1 MGTTHILFGFLFL
14 INPDLITLDILPDF
28 IGYFLIARGL
38 YRVSYLEERTAAAR
52 KFAIALAFVSF
63 AKLLASAMTFSTRIE
78 STRLTVSFF
87 FFVLELAFSYFL
99 CDRVFKGFQY
109 LAIRHDGDLALKS
122 YDIAKTFTT
131 VFFIAKASLNFL
143 PQIPVIFYP
152 NIDADGDLVENYTEM
167 VKSFQMVRS
176 ILFVVGALV
185 LISLGI
191 YTARILFAYF
201 RRCRSDT
208 AFYNSLLAN
217 YEEKVL
223 KNERVQ
229 HRIHIKSAY
238 LCFFLAFFGF
248 ADLYLDFINM
258 IPKPLFALFVYF
270 GLRSLS
276 KSVRIP
282 FWQSATALAS
292 FVLTCV
298 VYAYRLIRL
307 ITDTDFPYTFPY
319 DMLGAIL
326 GILGSLLPVLLVYL
340 VLEAVRKSAAHFLDV
355 PDTSLQN
362 SKETLAFHRKETV
375 WLRLYRKY
383 YIIVLILS
391 ISLAVLNFS
400 QYLFVGR
407 SDLVVFLQWALLAVC
422 LYLHKSSIDQI
433 QQEVEFRLT

>member
-1 MGTTHILFGFLFL
+1 MGTTQILFGFLFL
-14 INPDLITLDILPDF
+14 INPEFITLDILPDF

-38 YRVSYLEERTAAAR
+38 YRLSYLEERVAAAR
-52 KFAIALAFVSF
+52 KFAVILAFVSL
-63 AKLLASAMTFSTRIE
+63 AKLLASTITFSTRIE
-78 STRLTVSFF
+78 STRLTVSFL
-87 FFVLELAFSYFL
+87 FFVLEFAFSYFF
-99 CDRVFKGFQY
+99 CDSAFKGFQY

-122 YDIAKTFTT
+122 YDIVKTFTM
-131 VFFIAKASLNFL
+131 VFFMGKSCLNFL
-143 PQIPVIFYP
+143 PQFPVMFYP

-167 VKSFQMVRS
+167 VKSFRMVRS
-176 ILFVVGALV
+176 ILFVVGAVV

-201 RRCRSDT
+201 RRCRSDA

-229 HRIHIKSAY
+229 NHIHIKSAY
-238 LCFFLAFFGF
+238 LWFFLAFLGF
-248 ADLYLDFINM
+248 ADLYLDFVNM

-270 GLRSLS
+270 GMRSLS

-282 FWQSATALAS
+282 SWQKATALAS
-292 FVLTCV
+292 FVLTCIA
-298 VYAYRLIRL
+298 YAYRLIRL

-319 DMLGAIL
+319 DVLGAIF
-326 GILGSLLPVLLVYL
+326 GILGSLLPMLLSFL
-340 VLEAVRKSAAHFLDV
+340 VLEAVKKSAAHFLDV

-362 SKETLAFHRKETV
+362 SKETIAFHQKETV

-383 YIIVLILS
+383 YIAVFILS
-391 ISLAVLNFS
+391 ICLAVLNFS
-400 QYLFVGR
+400 QYFFVGR
-407 SDLVVFLQWALLAVC
+407 SDLVVFLQWALFAVC
-422 LYLHKSSIDQI
+422 LYLHKSSMDQI